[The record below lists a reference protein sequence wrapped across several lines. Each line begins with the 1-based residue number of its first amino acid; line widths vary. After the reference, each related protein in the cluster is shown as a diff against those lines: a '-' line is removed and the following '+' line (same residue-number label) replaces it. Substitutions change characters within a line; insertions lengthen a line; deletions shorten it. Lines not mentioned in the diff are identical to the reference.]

1 MATWMCAMSDP
12 RYLDQEFR
20 TANEPKV
27 HPLVK
32 GSFIF
37 VPTTGMRLAP
47 EVLVLELMREVFF
60 DHHYGD
66 GTTGAK
72 DLDPDDV
79 DPAGQRIYT
88 EGDQAVIYAL
98 RGRRKKSKKAKT
110 QDFFTPA
117 YPWLARNAWLRK
129 SSDRVVYNFLLS
141 GPVAQYIWHSKRGRE
156 VGQGNFV
163 GKIRGA
169 LAGNNSCYNSECSKK
184 EILSAALVSTASD
197 PGSLFNFIETA
208 PATRNLLG
216 KTGRNVSPFLDFED
230 DELAGRIA
238 KDLEAICDLEPK
250 IPRMQWLQLLMT
262 FLRFSLPMWLLA
274 QMRITCLVHR
284 WIVDAVDKGVVLD
297 QEDARQCL
305 SIRNR
310 GLLHPT
316 LTPTREIFEHIDRYM
331 KCRVELDILL
341 YCLEAIRPAET
352 KEKNK
357 IKLEGSESDVLNID
371 ELLILARDAAGDLH
385 KMDRFGQVSKGEDIS
400 MQVFLAREGEQFS
413 AWRRPRT
420 SGQGKNIDE
429 FFRVLYRAAQGDEA
443 GGHLLSPEG
452 EGAKRGFKIFPG
464 QMLLKTIAYLA
475 AQDKCSNHCQEER
488 GMLVLQDVEDHF
500 AEYGIDFSSAADA
513 RPLLMKSLQEMGL
526 LKGSPDAG
534 SSVAV
539 ECPY

>member
-1 MATWMCAMSDP
+1 MCAITYL
-12 RYLDQEFR
+12 RYLEPGSR

-37 VPTTGMRLAP
+37 VPTAGSRGAP
-47 EVLVLELMREVFF
+47 EVLILEIMREVFF
-60 DHHYGD
+60 DRHYGD
-66 GTTGAK
+66 RASAH
-72 DLDPDDV
+72 DLNPEDV
-79 DPAGQRIYT
+79 VDGQRIYT
-88 EGDQAVIYAL
+88 NGDQAVIYAL
-98 RGRRKKSKKAKT
+98 RGRRKKSRRSGT
-110 QDFFTPA
+110 EEFFAPA

-129 SSDRVVYNFLLS
+129 SSDRVVNNFLLS
-141 GPVAQYIWHSKRGRE
+141 GPVAQYIWHSKRGHE
-156 VGQGNFV
+156 VGQENLRNTFV
-163 GKIRGA
+163 DKIRGA
-169 LAGNNSCYNSECSKK
+169 LAGNNSCFTPDCTGRD
-184 EILSAALVSTASD
+184 ILSATLVSTATD
-197 PGSLFNFIETA
+197 PDSMSGFIDNA
-208 PATRNLLG
+208 PAKRNLEG
-216 KTGRNVSPFLDFED
+216 KMGRNVSPFLDIEE

-238 KDLEAICDLEPK
+238 RDLEAICDLEPK
-250 IPRMQWLQLLMT
+250 IPRMQWLQLLMS
-262 FLRFSLPMWLLA
+262 FLRFSLPIWLLA
-274 QMRITCLVHR
+274 QMRITCLIHG
-284 WIVDAVDKGVVLD
+284 WIIDAVDKGVVPD
-297 QEDARQCL
+297 QEEARRCL
-305 SIRNR
+305 AMRNR

-316 LTPTREIFEHIDRYM
+316 LTPTRELFEHIDRYM
-331 KCRVELDILL
+331 KCRVELDIFL
-341 YCLEAIRPAET
+341 YCLEAVRPAET
-352 KEKNK
+352 EGKNT
-357 IKLEGSESDVLNID
+357 IKLEGSESDVLDID
-371 ELLILARDAAGDLH
+371 DLLILARDASGDLH
-385 KMDRFGQVSKGEDIS
+385 KMDRFGQVSNGEDIS

-475 AQDKCSNHCQEER
+475 AQNKWSNHCQEER